1 MSFLETNGESHPTQ
15 FKVGYF
21 SVLTRVVTCLLIFS
35 STPHSRAEVPEID
48 CLALALFQEQGL
60 GMDLPHVLVQDVDR

>member
-1 MSFLETNGESHPTQ
+1 
-15 FKVGYF
+15 
-21 SVLTRVVTCLLIFS
+21 VLTRVVTCRLIFS

>member
-1 MSFLETNGESHPTQ
+1 M
-15 FKVGYF
+15 
-21 SVLTRVVTCLLIFS
+21 LTRVVTCRLIFS

-48 CLALALFQEQGL
+48 CLAPALFQEQGL